1 MKTVFIYS
9 SDKGYVSAWGE
20 KLAKKYGEGFTA
32 LDIKKGIPPAEIEN
46 FDTVILAS
54 SIHAGSAGKKI
65 RNFCRLNIQLLEK
78 KNIILVLAGL
88 EEKEYGQYFEN
99 TFPMALLERAAG
111 KLWIGGRFDP
121 DQHNFFIRM
130 IMKKIKGQSGGIFSE
145 KWDTVD
151 EALKLLDLMK

>member
-9 SDKGYVSAWGE
+9 SDKGYVSEWGE
-20 KLAKKYGEGFTA
+20 KLAKRYGESFTVF
-32 LDIKKGIPPAEIEN
+32 DVKKGIPSGEIEQV
-46 FDTVILAS
+46 DTVILAS
-54 SIHAGSAGKKI
+54 SIHAGSAGKKFK
-65 RNFCRLNIQLLEK
+65 NFCRLNVQLLDRE
-78 KNIILVLAGL
+78 NIILVLSGL

-151 EALKLLDLMK
+151 EAVKLLDGLK